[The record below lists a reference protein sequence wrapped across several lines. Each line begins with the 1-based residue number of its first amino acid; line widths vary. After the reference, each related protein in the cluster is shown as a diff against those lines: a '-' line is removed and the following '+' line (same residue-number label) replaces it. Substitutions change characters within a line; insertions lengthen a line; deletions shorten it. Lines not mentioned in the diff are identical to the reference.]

1 MTAEPCLGT
10 ITGRPRALLLGAG
23 DRPHVLEEARRL
35 RPAIEE
41 QVELVLTDFE
51 GKEDLTNVEADLAIV
66 LGGDGSILRAA
77 KQMGHKQLPILGMNL
92 GKLGFLAA
100 LSPGELLT
108 VLPDVCAGRCK
119 VLEHL
124 MFQCQVLREG
134 QVIAEQLG
142 LNEAAVLAGP
152 PFRMLNVDLCV
163 DGELA
168 TTYACDGLIVST
180 PIGST
185 AHSLSAGGPI
195 LRQTLSAFV
204 ICPISP
210 HTLTVRPVVDSAD
223 RVYEMHVADP
233 NEGTTAVV
241 DGREVCRLTGA
252 DRVRVARAEPTFR
265 LIEVQGRS
273 YYRTLRDKLG
283 WAGNIYR
290 N

>member
-1 MTAEPCLGT
+1 
-10 ITGRPRALLLGAG
+10 
-23 DRPHVLEEARRL
+23 VLEEARRL